1 MNIGF
6 QLFQLQGIDT
16 EIDRSNKRLAQI
28 AALLE
33 TDATVDSARKNLA
46 ELRAKSEQ
54 IRSDFDLINQDLQQ
68 KKIKKSQSEASLYN
82 GKVQNPKELRSLE
95 MEIASLSKTL
105 AELDQ
110 KLLEKLML
118 LDEAEAQENAGE
130 ADLKQAIAAFETAKS
145 LLSAEKGNL
154 ETAIRNLDVKRS
166 TYVAQIDQTTLKTYE
181 TLRKAK
187 NGLAVA
193 QLQDDSCSACG
204 SSLTAGQCQQARSTS
219 RLFLCPSC
227 GRIVYGS

>member
-16 EIDRSNKRLAQI
+16 EIDRSSKRLLQI

-33 TDATVDSARKNLA
+33 TDATVESARNNLA
-46 ELRAKSEQ
+46 DLRAKSEQ
-54 IRSDFDLINQDLQQ
+54 IRSDFDLINQDIQQ
-68 KKIKKSQSEASLYN
+68 KKVKKSQSEASLYN
-82 GKVQNPKELRSLE
+82 GKVQNPKELQSLE
-95 MEIASLSKTL
+95 MEIASLEKIL
-105 AELDQ
+105 KDLDQ
-110 KLLEKLML
+110 KLVEKLML
-118 LDEAEAQENAGE
+118 LDEAEAQESAGE
-130 ADLKQAIAAFETAKS
+130 ADLKQAIAAFETSKS
-145 LLSAEKGNL
+145 LLTAEKGNL
-154 ETAIRNLDVKRS
+154 ETAIRNLNVKRT
-166 TYVAQIDQTTLKTYE
+166 TYVAQIDQNALNTYE

-204 SSLTAGQCQQARSTS
+204 SSLTASQCQQARSTS
-219 RLFLCPSC
+219 LLFLCPSC

>member
-16 EIDRSNKRLAQI
+16 EIDRSSKRLLQI

-33 TDATVDSARKNLA
+33 TDATVESARNNLA
-46 ELRAKSEQ
+46 DLREKSEQ
-54 IRSDFDLINQDLQQ
+54 IRSDFDLINQDIQQ
-68 KKIKKSQSEASLYN
+68 KKVKKSQSEASLYN
-82 GKVQNPKELRSLE
+82 GKVQNPKELQSLE
-95 MEIASLSKTL
+95 MEIASLEKIL
-105 AELDQ
+105 KDLDQ
-110 KLLEKLML
+110 KLVEKLML
-118 LDEAEAQENAGE
+118 LDEAEAQESAGE
-130 ADLKQAIAAFETAKS
+130 ADLKQAIAAFETSKS
-145 LLSAEKGNL
+145 LLTAEKGNL
-154 ETAIRNLDVKRS
+154 ETAIRNLNVKRT
-166 TYVAQIDQTTLKTYE
+166 TYVAQIDQNALNTYE

-219 RLFLCPSC
+219 RLFHCPSC